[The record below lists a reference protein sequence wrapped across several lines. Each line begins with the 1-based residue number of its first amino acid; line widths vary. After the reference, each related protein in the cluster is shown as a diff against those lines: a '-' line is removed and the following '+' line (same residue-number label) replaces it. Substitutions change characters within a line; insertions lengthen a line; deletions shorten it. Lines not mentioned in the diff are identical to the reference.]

1 MSVSGGDGAQPP
13 EGNGARPAEPG
24 QGPEERPEKPAA
36 KPDGGVRRLRVA
48 GYALLVVAVLAALVP
63 ILGLAAQA
71 PSSPQRQAAE
81 SSRVAEQTTTRKTTT
96 KPTTSKTTKKKKPSS
111 TKPKSSRKRTSE
123 PAVVGPK
130 INSDSNEQADTM
142 LTRRKLVVGGIALGL
157 LVIVIWGRRAR
168 NVRRKKMDSQ
178 SKGGK

>member
-1 MSVSGGDGAQPP
+1 MSVTGGDGAQPP
-13 EGNGARPAEPG
+13 EGNGRPPAEPG

-36 KPDGGVRRLRVA
+36 KPDGGVSRMRVV

-63 ILGLAAQA
+63 ILGLAAEA

-96 KPTTSKTTKKKKPSS
+96 TKKPSQTTKKKKTS
-111 TKPKSSRKRTSE
+111 TKPKSSRKKTSE

-168 NVRRKKMDSQ
+168 NVRRKKMDTQ